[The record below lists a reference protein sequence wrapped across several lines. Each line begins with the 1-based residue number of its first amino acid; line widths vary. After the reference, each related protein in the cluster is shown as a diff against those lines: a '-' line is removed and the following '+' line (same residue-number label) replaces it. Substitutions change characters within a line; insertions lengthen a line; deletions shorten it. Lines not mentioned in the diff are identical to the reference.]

1 MGQIKRY
8 SLALFFAVLF
18 SGFFLSSLTDISEV
32 TRLTEDTVSSM
43 DFRSQPLDDEQI
55 REAEG
60 LDDPGELLGVYMLE
74 TDFGEEDTG
83 KTLGQMRKE
92 KSRWE
97 KRPGWDKYAAACKAI
112 WDDLEYFPVA
122 QSSNR
127 KNLTVSFVDSWMY
140 DRNYGGSRG
149 HEGTDIMPS
158 ENKSELYPVVSMTD
172 GMVRSMGWLELGGWR
187 IGIDAPGGA
196 YFYYAHLSS
205 YADLKEGDTVKAGDL
220 LGYMG
225 DTGYSKVEGT
235 TGNFPVH
242 LHLGIYLYDGEDEI
256 SINPYPAL
264 KYTEGNTIR
273 CRFSG

>member
-1 MGQIKRY
+1 
-8 SLALFFAVLF
+8 
-18 SGFFLSSLTDISEV
+18 
-32 TRLTEDTVSSM
+32 M

-83 KTLGQMRKE
+83 KKRWGRCE
-92 KSRWE
+92 K
-97 KRPGWDKYAAACKAI
+97 KRAVGKRCPGGINMPPHARQI

-172 GMVRSMGWLELGGWR
+172 GTVRSMGWLELGDGVSESTLRAALTFIMR
-187 IGIDAPGGA
+187 I
-196 YFYYAHLSS
+196 
-205 YADLKEGDTVKAGDL
+205 
-220 LGYMG
+220 
-225 DTGYSKVEGT
+225 
-235 TGNFPVH
+235 FPPM
-242 LHLGIYLYDGEDEI
+242 L
-256 SINPYPAL
+256 
-264 KYTEGNTIR
+264 T
-273 CRFSG
+273 